1 MFQYLAT
8 AVLLWALWASPL
20 GKARKTGLV
29 LLVLAVVFSLWTTV
43 EYFISCQE
51 AGDKVKGNATS
62 FKAKLQSLL
71 GYRSAK
77 EPKKITKTG
86 DFNTRIKSY
95 TAVNNDLQGLPGRI
109 TANCAS
115 YTEKRLNNF
124 VKDSDS
130 NVRDIT
136 KYDAKVAKAK

>member
-20 GKARKTGLV
+20 GKVRKTGLV
-29 LLVLAVVFSLWTTV
+29 LLVLAVIFSLWTTV
-43 EYFISCQE
+43 EYFITCEE
-51 AGDKVKGNATS
+51 AGNKVKGNATS

-77 EPKKITKTG
+77 EPKKITKTS

-95 TAVNNDLQGLPGRI
+95 TTVNNDLQGLPGRI
-109 TANCAS
+109 TAKCSS
-115 YTEKRLNNF
+115 YTEKKLGDF
-124 VKDSDS
+124 VKTSDS
-130 NVRDIT
+130 NVSDIT
-136 KYDAKVAKAK
+136 KYDSKVAKAK